1 MTSNLKFSIHLL
13 TGMLLASTLHA
24 QTPSARAS
32 IYHIGVGISDITGEA
47 AGVGMMGYA
56 SLMEKTA
63 GIHQRLR
70 ARAFIVQDPG
80 TKKSIVIV
88 ITDTG
93 LVTQAVHQAVLKRL
107 AARFGSIYNEQNLIL
122 SATHTHAGPGGY
134 SHYTLYN
141 ISILGFQKRTFDAM
155 VDGIVEAI
163 DKAHQHRA
171 PGDILF
177 NQGEL
182 TQASVNRSATA
193 FRLNA
198 AADRAAFPLEIDPLM
213 SVLTFRQ
220 QGKSKGALSL
230 FPTHATSM
238 TNTNT
243 LISGDNKGY
252 AAYHWEHAHAGVRYD
267 TDKAPFVAAFAQTN
281 AGDMSPNLNLKPG
294 SGPTE
299 DQFENTRLIG
309 LRQAN
314 KAIALSQQSGTPL
327 TGGLDYRMRYV
338 DMSRV
343 SISGAYTPDGKPHT
357 TCAAALGAS
366 FAAGSE
372 EDGPGPG
379 IANEGESNPF
389 IAGVGRLVFTPSEDI
404 NACHGVK
411 EVVIPVG
418 DMHPHPWAPEVL
430 PIQLVRLGQ
439 VYLATLPAEAT
450 IMSGYR
456 IRRQLAH
463 TLGTDI
469 NQVLVVGYT
478 NAYAHYITTPEEYNL
493 QSYEGGSTL
502 FGPYTQ
508 PAYQQELDKL
518 AMDMVN
524 EHPTTNTSVPRDL
537 SCCQSNFQPG
547 VWFDMPSISND
558 FGSVVK
564 DAQQAYRRGQLV
576 ETHFQTGHP
585 KNNLRRNGSFLY
597 VQQLVRG
604 TWTNVANDADWSTTY
619 RWTRTF
625 GAASVAE
632 ISWKIPT
639 DASLGTYRIVH
650 HGEAKP
656 WNGTIRS
663 FTGISRIFE
672 VKPN

>member
-1 MTSNLKFSIHLL
+1 MTSHFTFFLRRLAGI
-13 TGMLLASTLHA
+13 MLVATLHA
-24 QTPSARAS
+24 ISPNATAAN
-32 IYHIGVGISDITGEA
+32 YLIGVGISDITGEA
-47 AGVGMMGYA
+47 AEVGMMGYA
-56 SLMEKTA
+56 SLMQKTA

-70 ARAFIVQDPG
+70 ARAFIVQDPAS
-80 TKKSIVIV
+80 KKSVVMV

-107 AARFGSIYNEQNLIL
+107 GVRYGATYNAQNLII

-163 DKAHQHRA
+163 DNAHRHLA

-182 TQASVNRSATA
+182 LQASVNRSATA

-198 AADRAAFPLEIDPLM
+198 AADREAFPLEIDPLM
-213 SVLTFRQ
+213 SVMTFRQ
-220 QGKSKGALSL
+220 AGKSKGALSF

-238 TNTNT
+238 TNLNT

-252 AAYHWEHAHAGVRYD
+252 AAYHWEHEHAGGRYE
-267 TDKAPFVAAFAQTN
+267 TDPAPFVAAFAQTN

-299 DQFENTRLIG
+299 DEFVNTQLIG
-309 LRQAN
+309 LRQAS
-314 KAIALSQQSGTPL
+314 KAITLSLQSTVPL
-327 TGGLDYRMRYV
+327 KGGLDHRMRYV
-338 DMSRV
+338 DMSQVKV
-343 SISGAYTPDGKPHT
+343 SGEYTPDGKPHT
-357 TCAAALGAS
+357 TCPAALGAS

-379 IANEGESNPF
+379 IAKESESNPF
-389 IAGVGRLVFTPSEDI
+389 LAGVGKLVFSPSDDLK
-404 NACHGVK
+404 ACQGVK

-430 PIQLVRLGQ
+430 PIHLVRLGQ

-456 IRRQLAH
+456 IRRQLAR

-469 NQVLVVGYT
+469 QQVLVLGYT
-478 NAYAHYITTPEEYNL
+478 NAYAHYITTPEEYSL

-518 AMDMVN
+518 AMDMVAGQ
-524 EHPTTNTSVPRDL
+524 PTTNTLVPRDL
-537 SCCQSNFQPG
+537 SCCQSNYQPG
-547 VWFDMPSISND
+547 VLFDMPSLSTD

-564 DAQQAYRRGQLV
+564 EVLQAYRRGQLV
-576 ETHFQTGHP
+576 EAHFQTGHP

-597 VQQLVRG
+597 VQQLSRG
-604 TWTNVANDADWSTTY
+604 VWTNVANDSDWSTTY
-619 RWTRTF
+619 RWKRTF

-632 ISWKIPT
+632 ISWRIPG
-639 DASLGTYRIVH
+639 DASPGSYRIVH
-650 HGEAKP
+650 HGDAKSLK
-656 WNGTIRS
+656 GAVRS
-663 FTGISRIFE
+663 FTGVSRIFQ
-672 VKPN
+672 VTPQ